1 MNDLHLITSRLDGYT
16 SDSLGFEVLSASKT
30 VEGTWILSVIPYKK
44 EGTEGKEGREIQS
57 YEYLGIMIERLMC
70 IYSDT
75 VGFTV
80 VTAENFEGSKTWKL
94 AVKKIEKVKDEEKN
108 CEEDWK

>member
-30 VEGTWILSVIPYKK
+30 VEGNWILSVIPYKK
-44 EGTEGKEGREIQS
+44 EGTEVKEGREIQS
-57 YEYLGIMIERLMC
+57 YEYLVIMIERLMC

-80 VTAENFEGSKTWKL
+80 VTAESFEGSKTWKL
-94 AVKKIEKVKDEEKN
+94 VVKKIEKVKNEEKN